1 MPKFEDENYSH
12 EGIHVLGSRRERAIA
27 KFSNANNSLDHFDNF
42 IKRKLDE
49 RGVRRAAGAAV
60 LKTES
65 QNEHRRSY
73 VRHQNEMKSMKSIK
87 MRSHKSKPILSGSKF
102 LSISAGG
109 EDSRNDQNSL
119 SCDFDFDFEFDVTKV
134 KSKPGD
140 EDSFREIAMMMDSL
154 DAMKLAGFTQTK
166 TKAKAKTQTQTQ
178 TQTTSSHKIETVNKK
193 IKAASPSQQE
203 SNNNVQER
211 EVEVASALVQ
221 VPVAQAPSPSSIIN
235 DKTRKRL
242 SAIHCKLAKMNQ
254 QLGRSVDTRMK
265 EVRMNMDEKLDHVH
279 GEFDTILIKRCGT
292 VACTRNVKKLS

>member
-87 MRSHKSKPILSGSKF
+87 MKSHKSKPILSGSKF

-119 SCDFDFDFEFDVTKV
+119 SCDFDFDFEFNVTKV

-166 TKAKAKTQTQTQ
+166 AKTQTQ
-178 TQTTSSHKIETVNKK
+178 TQTTSSHKIEIVNKK

-203 SNNNVQER
+203 SNNNVQDR
-211 EVEVASALVQ
+211 EVASDLVQ

-242 SAIHCKLAKMNQ
+242 AAIHCKLAKMNQ

>member
-49 RGVRRAAGAAV
+49 RGFRRAAVRTAV

-166 TKAKAKTQTQTQ
+166 AKTQTQ

-242 SAIHCKLAKMNQ
+242 AAIHCKLAKMNQ

-292 VACTRNVKKLS
+292 VACTRNVNKLS

>member
-12 EGIHVLGSRRERAIA
+12 EGIHVLGSRRERAIE

-42 IKRKLDE
+42 IERKLDE
-49 RGVRRAAGAAV
+49 RGVRRAAGAAF

-73 VRHQNEMKSMKSIK
+73 VRHQNEMKSMKYIK
-87 MRSHKSKPILSGSKF
+87 MKSHKSKPILSGSKF

-166 TKAKAKTQTQTQ
+166 AKTQTQ
-178 TQTTSSHKIETVNKK
+178 TQTTSSHKIEIVNKK

-203 SNNNVQER
+203 SNNNVQDR
-211 EVEVASALVQ
+211 EVASDLVQ

-242 SAIHCKLAKMNQ
+242 AAIHCKLAKMNQ